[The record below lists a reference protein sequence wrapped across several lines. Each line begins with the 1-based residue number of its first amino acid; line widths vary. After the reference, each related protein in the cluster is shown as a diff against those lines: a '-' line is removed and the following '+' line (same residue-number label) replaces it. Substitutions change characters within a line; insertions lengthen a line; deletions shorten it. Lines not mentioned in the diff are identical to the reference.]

1 MLTEDEFLEALFRR
15 LPIPPAEVVIPP
27 GDDCA
32 GLRISRGRLLLVA
45 IDQIIGGRHYL
56 LEGPGA
62 AKPEEVGRKLL
73 ARNLS
78 DIAAMGGR
86 PLYCLVASAFSP
98 LHDENW
104 VRRFFEGIIELAREF
119 EVLMIGGDLAVTPA
133 DDAASLVILGE
144 APEKKVVRR
153 SGARPGDILC
163 STGRFGRAVATGH
176 HLAFKPRCR
185 EGEWLASNGYARA
198 MIDVSDGLLL
208 DARRLCR
215 SSGTGLRLN
224 TDHIPL
230 RGPGTSLREALTDGE
245 DYELLFAVAKKKM
258 VKLAAAWPFE
268 ETPLTTIGEFVASD
282 TPVIRD
288 SEGALLAFEG
298 GEGFD
303 HFTSM
308 EDGEGGGE
316 GGS

>member
-1 MLTEDEFLEALFRR
+1 MQTEDEFLEVLYKR
-15 LPIPPAEVVIPP
+15 LPIPPAELVIPP

-32 GLRISRGRLLLVA
+32 GLRIGRGRLLLVA
-45 IDQIIGGRHYL
+45 IDQIVGGRHYL

-86 PLYCLVASAFSP
+86 PLYCLVASALSP
-98 LHDENW
+98 RHDDVW
-104 VRRFFEGIIELAREF
+104 LRRFFEGIITLAREF
-119 EVLMIGGDLAVTPA
+119 GVLMIGGDLAVTPE
-133 DDAASLVILGE
+133 DDAASLVIIGE

-153 SGARPGDILC
+153 SGARPGDILF

-176 HLAFKPRCR
+176 HLTFKPRCR
-185 EGEWLASNGYARA
+185 EGEWLASKGYARA

-215 SSGTGLRLN
+215 SSGTGLSLN

-230 RGPGTSLREALTDGE
+230 RSPETSLREALTDGE
-245 DYELLFAVAKKKM
+245 DYELLFAVAKRKTGR
-258 VKLAAAWPFE
+258 LATAWPFE
-268 ETPLTTIGEFVASD
+268 ETPLTVIGEFIASD
-282 TPVIRD
+282 KPVIRD

-308 EDGEGGGE
+308 EGGGDS
-316 GGS
+316 GS